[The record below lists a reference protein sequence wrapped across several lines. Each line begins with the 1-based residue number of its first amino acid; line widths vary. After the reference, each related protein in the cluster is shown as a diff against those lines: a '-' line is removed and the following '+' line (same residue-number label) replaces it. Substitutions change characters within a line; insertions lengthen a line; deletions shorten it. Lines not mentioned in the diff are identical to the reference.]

1 MLSSVI
7 FPPFLRAKLIRKRGG
22 KKRVPHDDSLKLHD
36 GVLNCV

>member
-22 KKRVPHDDSLKLHD
+22 KKRAPHDA
-36 GVLNCV
+36 VL